1 MSSIKVEQW
10 HELGTLFEAFFNSI
24 NGRVEWNEEVLQF
37 TSPSDQVETSLSIYQ
52 NGRFAAAMPLHGIDA
67 KVEQVIFN
75 QQDFEI
81 QLLGNG
87 VDYVYRV
94 PPQLLTSQG
103 E

>member
-1 MSSIKVEQW
+1 
-10 HELGTLFEAFFNSI
+10 
-24 NGRVEWNEEVLQF
+24 
-37 TSPSDQVETSLSIYQ
+37 
-52 NGRFAAAMPLHGIDA
+52 LHGIDA

-94 PPQLLTSQG
+94 PPQLLTPQG